1 MYVIL
6 IWNSV
11 VGVRDLF
18 VLIPLFSVRLAAIC
32 RYHLSLKQSFQALIT
47 MARRL
52 NVVIVE

>member
-1 MYVIL
+1 M
-6 IWNSV
+6 

-52 NVVIVE
+52 NVAIAE